1 MPNFGPGQLTN
12 QQVSAIADYV
22 YNLSHT
28 RDPGGLGI
36 ANFGPVPEGFV
47 GVIFGLGVLL
57 LVARLIG
64 NRG

>member
-1 MPNFGPGQLTN
+1 M
-12 QQVSAIADYV
+12 SAIADYV

-47 GVIFGLGVLL
+47 GVIFGLGILL